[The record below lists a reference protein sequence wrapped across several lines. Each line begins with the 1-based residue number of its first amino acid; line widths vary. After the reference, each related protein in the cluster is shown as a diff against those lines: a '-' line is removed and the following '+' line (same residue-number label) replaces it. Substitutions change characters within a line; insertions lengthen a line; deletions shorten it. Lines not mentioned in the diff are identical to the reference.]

1 MKIAICDDCQEDIT
15 TLKRLIKENSHCP
28 KYMECYE
35 FYSGKELLNAGQSFD
50 VVFLDIQM
58 KEMDGN
64 VVGEKLR
71 KEDPDVMILFYTG
84 YDMNASQI
92 FKCRPQGYLLKDGN
106 SEELHQ
112 SLSAVLKELNDRT
125 ARKLAVAG
133 DGQVLVFNL
142 SDILYISIFNKG
154 TKIWITD
161 LAAKRVGILPDKIER
176 PGIKSP
182 TKLDVYY
189 NMLKEAGF
197 LYGSKSYIINAA
209 HVEVRKNG
217 SVQLSDG
224 TELTISRSRKNMFD
238 KEFGHYWSICYNRER
253 TS

>member
-1 MKIAICDDCQEDIT
+1 MKIAICDDCQEDID
-15 TLKRLIKENSHCP
+15 TLKALIRENCHCP
-28 KYMECYE
+28 KHIECYE
-35 FYSGKELLNAGQSFD
+35 FHRGDELLNSGKIFD
-50 VVFLDIQM
+50 AVFLDIQM
-58 KEMDGN
+58 DGMDGN
-64 VVGEKLR
+64 DVGEKLR
-71 KEDPDVMILFYTG
+71 RTDPDVMILFYTG

-106 SEELHQ
+106 VKEFHQ
-112 SLSAVLKELNDRT
+112 SLSAVLEELNNR
-125 ARKLAVAG
+125 ASRKLAVSG
-133 DGQVLVFNL
+133 DGQAFVFDL

-154 TKIWITD
+154 TKIWITE
-161 LAAKRVGILPDKIER
+161 LAAKRVGILPDKTER

-182 TKLDVYY
+182 TKIDVYY
-189 NMLKEAGF
+189 NMLKESGF

-209 HVEVRKNG
+209 HVEVRKKG

-238 KEFGHYWSICYNRER
+238 KEFGHYWSVCYNRER